1 MRGKKRFHHQMQHF
15 RERYVWEI
23 FKIEGKFTEFK
34 LHRQQDHACMRPVL
48 YIWDHLWLTSFKSLC
63 DYKLASLENFGEGSV
78 IKARKTYK
86 ENSVEKHDQPLG
98 GSCSFVF
105 WSHRFHSS
113 SWSRKKIKELY
124 SNILAHLIWS
134 NLVGLLWP
142 LCDSSVIYMSE
153 FVASHK
159 L

>member
-15 RERYVWEI
+15 RERLGNI
-23 FKIEGKFTEFK
+23 KNRGKIYWIHITQTTGS
-34 LHRQQDHACMRPVL
+34 CISPVL

-98 GSCSFVF
+98 GSCSSVF

-153 FVASHK
+153 FVASNK